1 MIHKSPDDAIW
12 QSVQSN
18 LLITDL
24 TEQQLES
31 VRKHACCYELETGQ
45 ALFRQGEA
53 IHSFYIL
60 VSGRLKLSRLS
71 PDGGEKVFDIIN
83 AGQSFAEAVVLTGE
97 PGYPVSCLALEP
109 SLAVGFDAAHFK
121 SLLENNSQACFNL
134 IARLS
139 RRLHWHVNEM
149 DQLAQYNAA
158 CRLGWFLLFEL
169 ESNRAGSTEVELNVP
184 KNVLASRLSIKPETF
199 SRTLKRL
206 SKLDLIEVQD
216 NRIKVLDVER
226 LEQHLKQ
233 GEL

>member
-1 MIHKSPDDAIW
+1 MIRKSPDDTIW

-24 TEQQLES
+24 TEHQLKK
-31 VRKHACCYELETGQ
+31 VREHASCYDLEVGQ
-45 ALFRQGEA
+45 ALFRQNEA

-109 SLAVGFDAAHFK
+109 CLAVGFDAAHFK

-169 ESNRAGSTEVELNVP
+169 ESNQTDSTEVELNVP

-199 SRTLKRL
+199 SRILKRL
-206 SKLDLIEVQD
+206 SKLELIEVQD
-216 NRIKVLDVER
+216 HRIKVLNVER
-226 LEQHLKQ
+226 LKQHLKQ

>member
-1 MIHKSPDDAIW
+1 MTHKSPDDTIW
-12 QSVQSN
+12 QSIQSN

-24 TEQQLES
+24 TEHQLES
-31 VRKHACCYELETGQ
+31 VRKHACCHELEIGQ

-60 VSGRLKLSRLS
+60 LNGRLKLSRLS
-71 PDGGEKVFDIIN
+71 PDGGEKIFDIIN

-97 PGYPVSCLALEP
+97 PGYPVSCLALES

-139 RRLHWHVNEM
+139 RRLHWHINEL

-158 CRLGWFLLFEL
+158 CRLGWFLLLEL
-169 ESNRAGSTEVELNVP
+169 ESNHNGSTEIELNVP

-206 SKLDLIEVQD
+206 SKLNLIEVQD
-216 NRIKVLDVER
+216 NLIKVLDVER